1 MPRAQDALERPTY
14 SEPKGRHCNLGR
26 FLGVMRP
33 PEDAAGEAMAAQIV
47 RFFSLLFVGLALA
60 PGLAHVLQLP
70 HKINLSGE
78 DYLRAQQLYA
88 GWAWLGLVMLGALI
102 STFLLSVL
110 VRDRLRQFA
119 LACIALGSVFVT
131 QVIFWMF
138 TFPVNQQTQ
147 NWTML
152 PVNWMT
158 LRERWEYSHATAAVF
173 DLIAFIAIVL
183 AVLAAVGHPQDAP
196 MRWKPQAEGTAAGRA
211 EGVVGRALERRQQQP
226 PA

>member
-1 MPRAQDALERPTY
+1 
-14 SEPKGRHCNLGR
+14 
-26 FLGVMRP
+26 
-33 PEDAAGEAMAAQIV
+33 MAAQIV

-70 HKINLSGE
+70 HKLNLSGD
-78 DYLRAQQLYA
+78 DYLRVQQLYA
-88 GWAWLGLVMLGALI
+88 GWSWLGLVVLGALI
-102 STFLLSVL
+102 STFLLTVL
-110 VRDRLRQFA
+110 VRNRLRQFA

-131 QVIFWMF
+131 QVIFWTF

-147 NWTML
+147 NWTVL

-196 MRWKPQAEGTAAGRA
+196 MRWNPREDGRT
-211 EGVVGRALERRQQQP
+211 EGVVGRALERRHQQP
-226 PA
+226 RA

>member
-1 MPRAQDALERPTY
+1 
-14 SEPKGRHCNLGR
+14 
-26 FLGVMRP
+26 
-33 PEDAAGEAMAAQIV
+33 MAAQIV

-70 HKINLSGE
+70 HKMNLSGD

-88 GWAWLGLVMLGALI
+88 GWAWLGLVVLGALI

-138 TFPVNQQTQ
+138 TFPVNQQTH

-196 MRWKPQAEGTAAGRA
+196 MRWKSRAEGAAGRA
-211 EGVVGRALERRQQQP
+211 EEVVGRALERRQQQP
-226 PA
+226 RA

>member
-1 MPRAQDALERPTY
+1 
-14 SEPKGRHCNLGR
+14 
-26 FLGVMRP
+26 
-33 PEDAAGEAMAAQIV
+33 MAAQIV

-70 HKINLSGE
+70 HKMNLSGD
-78 DYLRAQQLYA
+78 DYLRVQQLYG
-88 GWAWLGLVMLGALI
+88 GWSWLGLVVLGALI
-102 STFLLSVL
+102 STFLLTVL

-138 TFPVNQQTQ
+138 TFPVHQQTQ
-147 NWTML
+147 NWTLL

-158 LRERWEYSHATAAVF
+158 LRDRWEYSHATAAVF

-196 MRWKPQAEGTAAGRA
+196 MRWKPREEGRA
-211 EGVVGRALERRQQQP
+211 EGVVGRALERRHQQP
-226 PA
+226 RA